1 MTALD
6 IRGLRKA
13 FGGNVVI
20 PNVTLALEPGLITS
34 LVGPNGAGKT
44 TLFNLITGFLRP
56 DAGEVIYNG
65 HDLVGM
71 SPQKITRRGVARSFQ
86 DLRLFNDMS
95 VFENV
100 LVSQEPSLRL
110 WSRKSRYRHTEA
122 VLERV
127 GLAHQRDT
135 RAADLSYAERKFLN
149 LARIMALDI
158 DLFLLDEPASGLD
171 GPSRRTFH
179 ELLASLKDD
188 GRTVLLIEHN
198 LDIVREVSDRIAF
211 LNKGEVMAFDTPDRI
226 FADEALTDLY
236 FGTASRKHEEASSCS
251 S

>member
-1 MTALD
+1 MPALD

-13 FGGNVVI
+13 FGGNVII
-20 PNVTLALEPGLITS
+20 PDVTLELEQGLITS

-56 DAGEVIYNG
+56 DAGVVHYKG
-65 HDLVGM
+65 RDLVGLT
-71 SPQKITRRGVARSFQ
+71 PQKVTRRGIARSFQ

-100 LVSQEPSLRL
+100 LVGQESSLSL
-110 WSRKSRYRHTEA
+110 WGRKQHYENTEA

-127 GLAHQRDT
+127 GLSAQRDT
-135 RAADLSYAERKFLN
+135 RASELSYAERKFLN
-149 LARIMALDI
+149 LARIMALDV

-171 GPSRRTFH
+171 GPSRQTFH
-179 ELLASLKDD
+179 ALLRSLKAE
-188 GRTVLLIEHN
+188 GHTVLLIEHN

-226 FADEALTDLY
+226 FADDTLTDLY
-236 FGTASRKHEEASSCS
+236 FGTANRKKEASACS

>member
-1 MTALD
+1 MSVLD

-13 FGGNVVI
+13 FGGNVII
-20 PNVTLALEPGLITS
+20 PDVTLALDGGLITS

-56 DAGEVIYNG
+56 DAGSVHYKER
-65 HDLVGM
+65 DLVGL
-71 SPQKITRRGVARSFQ
+71 SPQRITRLGMARSFQ
-86 DLRLFNDMS
+86 DLKLFNDMT

-100 LVSQEPSLRL
+100 LVSQEASLRL
-110 WSRKSRYRHTEA
+110 WTRAAARKHTQA

-127 GLAHQRDT
+127 GLAAKAST

-149 LARIMALDI
+149 LARIMALDV

-171 GPSRRTFH
+171 GPSRTTFH
-179 ELLASLKDD
+179 ELLASLKRD
-188 GRTVLLIEHN
+188 GHTVLLIEHN

-211 LNKGEVMAFDTPDRI
+211 LNKGEVMAFDTPERI
-226 FADEALTDLY
+226 FANTQLTELY
-236 FGTASRKHEEASSCS
+236 FGTSGKKQAATC
-251 S
+251 